1 VFSKDHRI
9 QILGH
14 IMSRS
19 RSIDDVKVNQKIDWF
34 KMIDK
39 GDATEVSLAVQYIQI
54 ARECLSRRHEEFQ
67 VLLYV
72 SGLVLLKSAPVIR
85 AKITCY
91 RFLSNCIW
99 SKCKSVKNDCSD

>member
-1 VFSKDHRI
+1 
-9 QILGH
+9 
-14 IMSRS
+14 MSRS

-54 ARECLSRRHEEFQ
+54 ARECLSRRHEEYQ

-72 SGLVLLKSAPVIR
+72 TSCDQSNMLQPLLFFPE
-85 AKITCY
+85 
-91 RFLSNCIW
+91 
-99 SKCKSVKNDCSD
+99 SDGRPPHTMLFDRIANGTLPKPFTPASF